1 MGSSNTFSKALRHL
15 KVSKPSSIHEEVP
28 TNNTQSLYRVSP
40 DTTVETHPGIDQP
53 DFDQDGDGSS
63 GYDGKD
69 TSGLFMPDGT
79 IKTAE
84 PPGDTSY
91 ILGPMSSMWYA
102 WGNFTQ
108 IGYIRQSDRKMVN
121 LGRITGELQNWDKVS
136 NFTSYGQLTLDQAV
150 WFCNEPKYLNGYANY
165 RAFYP
170 GPPSNTPDEF
180 GRYYCTLTGTPKNT
194 KTRNN
199 TPNTG
204 PEGGGFPWGPGSN
217 PNKKKKKGQ
226 GGPGGPGEGGP
237 GEGGPGEGGPGG
249 PGGEGGEGGEGG
261 DGPPDNPIDPNTGE
275 PSETATP
282 EELAKFSAYLQRLA
296 QKEMAGTLTP
306 AEQATLNQHKSDSI
320 FSSAVSN
327 EYKRIEALKNKAP
340 GTHTPAE
347 QQALRNAGLD
357 DFVSGGDTQS
367 PLGNLA
373 LLGLTFAGV
382 KTAIAG
388 GLGTLGQALGLTGAA
403 TQVAPLIGSADS
415 ASDYNKQLAMKLPG
429 SIISGTPAEIKL
441 TPSAAQDQINSLDP
455 AAVEDFLTVGG
466 KVHKP
471 SAQTTVNPTQ
481 GTKGPL
487 FGDSGWGTQGA
498 SEIHYNPRTD
508 TLTIT
513 SEKTLRTT
521 SGGNTVTKDDT
532 GKITS
537 FSDIPTP
544 PPEKVEQISKDL
556 LDNPIIDAALGGL
569 GNVYNAV
576 GGQRGDFQ
584 PVEIGPNPWDLIKND
599 PAAKAEFTKQLSQQ
613 GTSLATGAVQG
624 TASNVVALRQALTN
638 LGVPPSEVEKMGG
651 ALGQVYSQTNYSGDQ
666 IPENIRNIINK
677 QTRTESFKPL
687 PRLPRRTNK
696 VPTINETSHT
706 LDVIRNVK
714 NPVVI
719 EEKKEKV
726 KRRPRVI
733 GSEPR
738 TINSGLMK
746 QAEVPASFKKPE
758 ERMWGKYER
767 EQNARA
773 SQDRKNVVLD
783 HLGSADQAWEYLLD
797 RNAGKRSFSG
807 YFEKDGTPRTIFTG
821 GKVKKVTRE
830 EKIGSDTLIFFTD
843 EEGKK
848 GSILQSEYNELQD
861 QAHTQQMFAEYE
873 ATVAAKEQNSF
884 DVIAHRLELKAEKNP
899 TNDKIQS
906 MLSSYRA
913 LSHLRKEDKKQ
924 EAHFT
929 SWKSSIDGTITSN
942 FQSWVDSVGQET
954 ADAVTKVALTEKM
967 SSSNL
972 FGATL
977 PATGDFDHVDM
988 TFDST
993 YLDPDNDDIVNG
1005 AGSGSGYQG
1014 GFPVAD
1020 GENDVIQLSAF
1031 GRYSA
1036 SAYTTDQDLTYV
1048 DTLSVTAIAGN
1059 GSNGGITPINGLEAY
1074 FLGDDDFAGPFTVAP
1089 ASQSSYVNAQ
1099 ITIPENMRTKNVSIH
1114 LYSNSSEYINGMNLS
1129 VRHFGDMFFNVPG
1142 LDYIRIRDIFPN
1154 EAGNADAHGEDF
1166 LSLYLGRA
1174 NYSRSN
1180 PDHMYSIGHYYWYN
1194 VNAQRFGL
1202 IISGSSMEDYVWAQ
1216 WPPAPV
1222 SGNTVGNADGT
1233 LNGVPTRADYE
1244 RVGEMIWDQFVG
1256 TKLWGISKISFKRKA
1271 PASVY
1276 VPLDSPEAINFMRTA
1291 PEMQGL
1297 TPAQRLKKLKDMLAA
1312 GNEYLIKMLGVSGS
1326 TATPGPE
1333 DYLDGDDELL
1343 NDVSPEEQAE
1353 IKRNLAKLGPE
1364 YAKIAAIPAALPL
1377 LATPAGQAALAL
1389 GAAAVG
1395 TLLIQ
1400 AGINVG
1406 GTDWGAAPGR
1416 DTLGPLPGTGGTSGG
1431 RTLTPDQQAEV
1442 EAAGNELRD
1451 AQRALND
1458 LPADAT
1464 DAQRDM
1470 AQERLSRAQKNRQRI
1485 RNKHKQENKNRND

>member
-15 KVSKPSSIHEEVP
+15 KVSKPSSLHEEVP
-28 TNNTQSLYRVSP
+28 TNNTQSLYRISP
-40 DTTVETHPGIDQP
+40 DTTVETHPGVDQP
-53 DFDQDGDGSS
+53 DFGQDGDGSP

-91 ILGPMSSMWYA
+91 ILGPMASMWYA

-217 PNKKKKKGQ
+217 P
-226 GGPGGPGEGGP
+226 GGPKKPKP
-237 GEGGPGEGGPGG
+237 NTPR
-249 PGGEGGEGGEGG
+249 
-261 DGPPDNPIDPNTGE
+261 PPDLTPEGETKVNNGE
-275 PSETATP
+275 PLTP
-282 EELAKFSAYLQRLA
+282 DDFNNPDDYEAFKAGGGNAALANGQ
-296 QKEMAGTLTP
+296 TP
-306 AEQATLNQHKSDSI
+306 AEVVGQGDANLTPDNNTPTPKDSGGLKPGEELVSTGDGTYVGLDAKQLAAFKAGGGNAAIESGKSFRDVMTQGYKNQKAQTQKAANQD
-320 FSSAVSN
+320 N
-327 EYKRIEALKNKAP
+327 LRDLMNKAP

-347 QQALRNAGLD
+347 KQALLDAGLD
-357 DFVSGGDTQS
+357 DFVKGGDTQS

-373 LLGLTFAGV
+373 LLGATFGLVKGAVGV
-382 KTAIAG
+382 
-388 GLGTLGQALGLTGAA
+388 GLGALAKGLGLTSAA
-403 TQVAPLIGSADS
+403 TQVAPFIGSADS
-415 ASDYNKQLAMKLPG
+415 ASDYNKQLAAKLPS
-429 SIISGTPAEIKL
+429 SILSGVPAEIRL
-441 TPSAAQDQINSLDP
+441 TPSAAKDQINSLDP
-455 AAVEDFLTVGG
+455 AAVEEYLTIGG
-466 KVHKP
+466 KAHEP

-481 GTKGPL
+481 GQKGPL
-487 FGDSGWGTQGA
+487 FGDSDWGVQGA

-508 TLTIT
+508 TITIT

-544 PPEKVEQISKDL
+544 PPERVDQIVSGVL
-556 LDNPIIDAALGGL
+556 SNPIIDAALGGL
-569 GNVYNAV
+569 GNAYNAV
-576 GGQRGDFQ
+576 TGQRGDFQ
-584 PVEIGPNPWDLIKND
+584 PVEIGPNPWDMIKND
-599 PAAKAEFTKQLSQQ
+599 PAAKAEFTKELSEL
-613 GTSLATGAVQG
+613 GNSITTDGVQG
-624 TASNVVALRQALTN
+624 TASNVVAIRQALTN
-638 LGVPPSEVEKMGG
+638 MGVPQSEIEKVGG

-666 IPENIRNIINK
+666 IPDNIRSILNSKTKN
-677 QTRTESFKPL
+677 ESFKPL

-830 EKIGSDTLIFFTD
+830 EKVGSDTLIFFTD

-873 ATVAAKEQNSF
+873 ATVAAEKNSF

-913 LSHLRKEDKKQ
+913 LSHLRKEEKKQ
-924 EAHFT
+924 KAHFT

-954 ADAVTKVALTEKM
+954 ADAVKVVDETKRLLEGMTSGALFK
-967 SSSNL
+967 
-972 FGATL
+972 ATL
-977 PATGDFDHVDM
+977 PPQQGDLQTNSVGSSSAY
-988 TFDST
+988 TE
-993 YLDPDNDDIVNG
+993 IRNG
-1005 AGSGSGYQG
+1005 SVSGSGVSLDFSGSPVVGNTHTRWAEFRPTNATQFDTFVTNVTVGSGPDQWYEPREHGGNPTHNFPG
-1014 GFPVAD
+1014 GFRVVMYSKSREGDYNSYVATELTSGTNTVTIPSNLRVSD
-1020 GENDVIQLSAF
+1020 LVVYYIGIANSDPLNGGVTGTHTIS
-1031 GRYSA
+1031 SA
-1036 SAYTTDQDLTYV
+1036 SFRRR
-1048 DTLSVTAIAGN
+1048 
-1059 GSNGGITPINGLEAY
+1059 TP
-1074 FLGDDDFAGPFTVAP
+1074 
-1089 ASQSSYVNAQ
+1089 
-1099 ITIPENMRTKNVSIH
+1099 MNV
-1114 LYSNSSEYINGMNLS
+1114 
-1129 VRHFGDMFFNVPG
+1129 F
-1142 LDYIRIRDIFPN
+1142 
-1154 EAGNADAHGEDF
+1154 
-1166 LSLYLGRA
+1166 
-1174 NYSRSN
+1174 
-1180 PDHMYSIGHYYWYN
+1180 
-1194 VNAQRFGL
+1194 
-1202 IISGSSMEDYVWAQ
+1202 
-1216 WPPAPV
+1216 
-1222 SGNTVGNADGT
+1222 
-1233 LNGVPTRADYE
+1233 
-1244 RVGEMIWDQFVG
+1244 
-1256 TKLWGISKISFKRKA
+1256 
-1271 PASVY
+1271 

-1297 TPAQRLKKLKDMLAA
+1297 NPAQRLKKLKDMLAA
-1312 GNEYLIKMLGVSGS
+1312 GNEYLIKMLGFSGS

-1377 LATPAGQAALAL
+1377 LASPAGQAALAL

-1406 GTDWGAAPGR
+1406 GTDWDAGPGR
-1416 DTLGPLPGTGGTSGG
+1416 TTVGPLPGTGGTSGG

-1451 AQRALND
+1451 ARRALDD
-1458 LPADAT
+1458 LPDDAT
-1464 DAQRDM
+1464 QSERDM
-1470 AQERLSRAQKNRQRI
+1470 AQERLDRATKRRKAV
-1485 RNKHKQENKNRND
+1485 RDKHKQENKNRKN